1 MAEEKKSGLFYPN
14 KIVRIY
20 LETLEEVMGRNGLS
34 AVLNLAKLPHLID
47 NYPPN
52 NLDRAFPFEEF
63 AAINQAIQ
71 DMYGPRGGRGLALR
85 AARAS
90 FDKGLKE
97 FGAVAG
103 VADAAFKLLPL
114 KMKLSM
120 GLKAMADVFNRF
132 SDQVTRVEEKEDH
145 YVYTIEVCPVCYGRH
160 SEEPICY
167 AALGL
172 LLEGLKWVSGGKEFD
187 VKETKCKAAGDPVCE
202 FIIPKKPK
210 E

>member
-1 MAEEKKSGLFYPN
+1 MAEERKLFYPN

-52 NLDRAFPFEEF
+52 NLDKAFPFEDF
-63 AAINQAIQ
+63 AAINQALE

-85 AARAS
+85 ASRAS

-103 VADAAFKLLPL
+103 VADAAFRLLPL
-114 KMKLSM
+114 KVKMGM

-132 SDQVTRVEEKEDH
+132 SDQVTRVEDRGDH
-145 YVYTIEVCPVCYGRH
+145 FAYIIEVCPVCYGRH
-160 SEEPICY
+160 SDKPVCY

-172 LLEGLKWVSGGKEFD
+172 LIEGLRWVSGGKEFD
-187 VKETKCKAAGDPVCE
+187 VEEVKCIAAGDPVCE

-210 E
+210 EG